1 MYYLPTI
8 LHEIKTRVADLEPP
22 MYSGISE
29 EIGVT
34 MICLTAVL
42 FAASIRL
49 AYVASGGF
57 IIPGFRRPRLGS
69 ASS

>member
-1 MYYLPTI
+1 
-8 LHEIKTRVADLEPP
+8 
-22 MYSGISE
+22 MYSVISE

-57 IIPGFRRPRLGS
+57 IIPGF
-69 ASS
+69 ADHA